1 MTNKKKETKEV
12 KELKKEVNDITAL
25 LNQYSELNSKQRADI
40 DLLQQRLSEVVN
52 GYNSLVQTLAKSEA
66 QASRY
71 EETINIMSSRLIESR
86 TQALLSNAETTE
98 QQGSE

>member
-1 MTNKKKETKEV
+1 MTDKKKETKEV
-12 KELKKEVNDITAL
+12 KELKKQVNDMTL
-25 LNQYSELNSKQRADI
+25 VLSQLNELNSKYKADI

-52 GYNSLVQTLAKSEA
+52 GYNSLVQTLVKSEA

-71 EETINIMSSRLIESR
+71 EETINIMSSRLIERR

>member
-12 KELKKEVNDITAL
+12 KDLKKAIHESTAL
-25 LNQYSELNSKQRADI
+25 LNQYEVIVKKQTADI

>member
-1 MTNKKKETKEV
+1 MTKKKETKEV
-12 KELKKEVNDITAL
+12 KELKKAMDKTTEM
-25 LNQYSELNSKQRADI
+25 LNQYEEVVKKQTADI
-40 DLLQQRLSEVVN
+40 EILQQRLSEVVN
-52 GYNSLVQTLAKSEA
+52 GYNTLVQTLARTEA

-86 TQALLSNAETTE
+86 TQGLLSNAETTE

>member
-1 MTNKKKETKEV
+1 MTKKKETKEV
-12 KELKKEVNDITAL
+12 KDLKKKAHEAMLLLAQYEEV
-25 LNQYSELNSKQRADI
+25 NSKQKGDI
-40 DLLQQRLSEVVN
+40 ELLQQRLSEVVN
-52 GYNSLVQTLAKSEA
+52 GYNSLVQTLAKTEA

-86 TQALLSNAETTE
+86 TQALLSNAETKE

>member
-1 MTNKKKETKEV
+1 MTKKKETKEV
-12 KELKKEVNDITAL
+12 KELKKAMDKTTEM
-25 LNQYSELNSKQRADI
+25 LNQYEEVVKKQTADI
-40 DLLQQRLSEVVN
+40 EILQQRLSEVVN
-52 GYNSLVQTLAKSEA
+52 GYNSLVQTLARTEA

-86 TQALLSNAETTE
+86 TQGLLSNAETTE

>member
-1 MTNKKKETKEV
+1 MNWSTDTKEV
-12 KELKKEVNDITAL
+12 KELKKAMGTTTEM
-25 LNQYSELNSKQRADI
+25 LNQYEEVVKKQTADI
-40 DLLQQRLSEVVN
+40 EILQQRLSEVVN
-52 GYNSLVQTLAKSEA
+52 GYNSLVQTLARTEA

-86 TQALLSNAETTE
+86 TQGLLSNAETTE

>member
-1 MTNKKKETKEV
+1 MTKKKETKEV
-12 KELKKEVNDITAL
+12 KDLKKEAQEAMLLIAQYKEVNSSLKGDI
-25 LNQYSELNSKQRADI
+25 E
-40 DLLQQRLSEVVN
+40 LLQQRLSEVVN
-52 GYNSLVQTLAKSEA
+52 GYNSLVQTLAKTEA

-86 TQALLSNAETTE
+86 TQALLSNAETKE

>member
-1 MTNKKKETKEV
+1 MTKKKETKEV
-12 KELKKEVNDITAL
+12 KELKKAMDKTTEM
-25 LNQYSELNSKQRADI
+25 LNQYEEVVKKQTADI
-40 DLLQQRLSEVVN
+40 EILQQRLSEVVN
-52 GYNSLVQTLAKSEA
+52 GYNSLVQTLARTEA

>member
-1 MTNKKKETKEV
+1 MTKKKETKEV
-12 KELKKEVNDITAL
+12 KDLKKKAHEAMLLLAQYEEV
-25 LNQYSELNSKQRADI
+25 NSKQKADI
-40 DLLQQRLSEVVN
+40 ELLQQRLSEAVN
-52 GYNSLVQTLAKSEA
+52 GYNSLAQTLAKTEA

-86 TQALLSNAETTE
+86 TQALLSNAETKE

>member
-1 MTNKKKETKEV
+1 MTKKKETKEV
-12 KELKKEVNDITAL
+12 KDLKKEAHEAMLLIAQYKEVNSSLKGDI
-25 LNQYSELNSKQRADI
+25 E
-40 DLLQQRLSEVVN
+40 LLQQRLSEVVN
-52 GYNSLVQTLAKSEA
+52 GYNSLVQTLAKTEA

-86 TQALLSNAETTE
+86 TQALLSNAETKE